1 MLTDVVPA
9 PIVLRS
15 GVGLAALRVLLIL
28 AVGVAFSNSL
38 AVPFLLD
45 DLTTILRNPTIT
57 NPASLSS
64 VLFPPPEIYSAGR
77 PLLNLSF
84 ALNHAIGGTAVR
96 GYHVLN
102 LAIHAIAAL
111 VLFGVLRRTME
122 LPLVRAHWP
131 GASLLPAF
139 LIAGMWAVHP
149 LQVSSVTYISQR
161 AESLM
166 GLFYLLTL
174 YCFLRAVGG
183 GAVFWKIGSMVACL
197 AGMAT
202 KEVMITAPVVVFL
215 FDATCV
221 AGSYRQ
227 AWTLRWRLYAGL
239 SATWL
244 VLGALMISSE
254 LGRRA
259 VGVEHGLSWFDYA
272 RIESVALTRYL
283 RLALWPAP
291 LVFDYG
297 PNLPFPSWTEFALRG
312 GMLLGLLAFALRRL
326 VQRRVSGFLFF
337 AFFLLLAP
345 TSSVIPVA
353 GQPIAENRMYLPL
366 ALVLTA
372 VVTAGRIGAA
382 RAALAPFAAAIVG
395 LGIMCHA
402 RNADFRTDVNI
413 WRDTVA
419 KQPVNKRAWVYY
431 SHALTMAGRNAE
443 ATEVLLEALRH
454 HPQSP
459 ELENNVAVALF
470 TAGRVDESIQHFQSA
485 LRLKSDYEEAYY
497 NFGAVLYKTGN
508 LAPALECFNAVL
520 TLKPRSVE
528 GHNYAGLCHAGL
540 GRPDAAIPHFQRALD
555 LDPNHAAARQN
566 LETAKAK
573 IRTKR

>member
-15 GVGLAALRVLLIL
+15 GVGLAGLRVLLIL

-45 DLTTILRNPTIT
+45 DLTTILRNPSIT
-57 NPASLSS
+57 SPASLTS

-84 ALNHAIGGTAVR
+84 ALNHAIGGTAVG

-102 LAIHAIAAL
+102 LAIHTLATL
-111 VLFGVLRRTME
+111 VLFGLLRRTME
-122 LPLVRAHWP
+122 LPLVLAHWP
-131 GASLLPAF
+131 GASLLSAF

-149 LQVSSVTYISQR
+149 LQVSSVTYVSQR

-174 YCFLRAVGG
+174 YCFLRAAANGSALWKG
-183 GAVFWKIGSMVACL
+183 GAIVACL

-202 KEVMITAPVVVFL
+202 KEVMITAPVMVFL

-221 AGSYRQ
+221 AGSYRR
-227 AWTLRWRLYAGL
+227 AWAQRWRFYSGL
-239 SATWL
+239 AATWL
-244 VLGALMISSE
+244 ILGALMLGSE
-254 LGRRA
+254 VGRRA
-259 VGVEHGLSWFDYA
+259 VGVEHGLSWFDYL
-272 RIESVALTRYL
+272 RLESFALTRYL

-297 PNLPFPSWTEFALRG
+297 SDLPLPSWTEVALRG
-312 GMLLGLLAFALRRL
+312 AVLLALLAVALRRL
-326 VQRRVSGFLFF
+326 MQCRVSGFLFF

-366 ALVLTA
+366 ALVLVA
-372 VVTAGRIGAA
+372 VVAVARIGAA
-382 RAALAPFAAAIVG
+382 RAALAPVAAAIVG
-395 LGIMCHA
+395 LGILSHA
-402 RNADFRTDVNI
+402 RNEDFRTEVSI

-419 KQPVNKRAWVYY
+419 KRPINKRAWVYY
-431 SHALTMAGRNAE
+431 SHALTMARRGAD
-443 ATEVLLEALRH
+443 AIEVLLTALRH
-454 HPQSP
+454 HPQSA

-470 TAGRVDESIQHFQSA
+470 TAGRIDESIQHFQSA
-485 LRLKSDYEEAYY
+485 LRLKSNYEEAYY
-497 NFGAVLYKTGN
+497 NFGAVLYQTRN
-508 LAPALECFNAVL
+508 LAPALECFKAVL
-520 TLKPRSVE
+520 ELTPQSVE
-528 GHNYAGLCHAGL
+528 GHNYAGLCYLGL
-540 GRPDAAIPHFQRALD
+540 GKSEAAIPHFQRALE

-566 LETAKAK
+566 LETAKAR
-573 IRTKR
+573 IRTTR